1 MSDSHLPGDEHIRD
15 EEERLRRLTSA
26 IRQQPGSSDPYW
38 QNLLVRTNQKI
49 DEVSGVRAL
58 SISWALR
65 VAIPGVVAIVFFL
78 FGLHYYAP
86 QRTEKETSIE
96 AVVLSLPREA
106 QDSLLTTL
114 SVEDRISAAASNDR
128 LFEPTQEQI
137 AEYMLDN
144 GSTEVLVQTLTDSQF
159 DELLNGLGGSPN

>member
-1 MSDSHLPGDEHIRD
+1 MNDNHLLNEDDLHEKERQLRQETAGPNDNPG
-15 EEERLRRLTSA
+15 
-26 IRQQPGSSDPYW
+26 PSDPYW
-38 QNLLVRTNQKI
+38 QNLLVRTNRRI
-49 DEVSGVRAL
+49 DEVSGVKAL

-78 FGLHYYAP
+78 IGLHYYAP
-86 QRTEKETSIE
+86 QRQEKETSIE
-96 AVVLSLPREA
+96 AVVLSLPTEA

-114 SVEDRISAAASNDR
+114 PFDDRLSAVSSDQR

-137 AEYMLDN
+137 AAYMMDN

-159 DELLNGLGGSPN
+159 DELLNGLGGQSN